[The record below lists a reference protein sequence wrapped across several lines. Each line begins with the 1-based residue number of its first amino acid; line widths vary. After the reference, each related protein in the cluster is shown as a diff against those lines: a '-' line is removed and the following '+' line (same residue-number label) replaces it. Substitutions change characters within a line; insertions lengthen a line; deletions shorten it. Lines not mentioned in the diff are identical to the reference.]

1 MCGILGI
8 YGEYKISEE
17 GFLHALKLQ
26 YNRGPDNI
34 SAIPLNDS
42 FLGHARLSIQD
53 LSASANQPMFSLD
66 GRYSLIFNGEIY
78 NYDLLKERL
87 HNPNEI
93 ATQSDTEVLLRYL
106 IEFGVKATL
115 SHAHGM
121 FAFAFC
127 DHIKGEVFV
136 CRDPFGEKPL
146 YYCLNNNNITVS
158 SSLYSL
164 VDLYGTCDIDTSAL
178 STYLHYGYTKGKDS
192 ILENYKKIEPGTFL
206 HYSIDEQ
213 RVLSISGYNNTPIF
227 NEDSCSINNIIR
239 ESVNSCLK
247 SDVPVGIFLS
257 GGVDSSLIAS
267 YVSEVDRNIEAFTI
281 GFENKGYDESQVAEE
296 VARFLGLKINKL
308 ILSKDDLYSALNET
322 STIFDEPFADASY
335 LALYKLS
342 QYAKDKVTVC
352 LSGDGGDE
360 LYTGYNR
367 HVLADK
373 IYRKLKPVPRFIRC
387 SVSTLLCSS
396 DAVRNKLLPLFYKCL
411 YGKELPT
418 AFFEKVDKLSEVIT
432 FRDKNDL
439 LFKILSGRDY
449 SKVLD
454 IPEPFKPDV
463 QDLSPRTLSTYDR
476 HSYLHENVLVKVDRT
491 TMACSMEARAPL
503 LNSNVFNF
511 ALSDKDEEHIS
522 NGEQKV
528 ALRKL
533 VRGILP
539 SDILNMPKSGFSVP
553 YQELLDTKMK
563 SDFKKYMDSLS
574 GLDFFDENIF
584 NKLNNCIELY
594 YKGSFKDYK
603 LIWNIFFL
611 YRWLHNVNLQSN
623 ELTS

>member
-8 YGEYKISEE
+8 YGEHTISEE

-34 SAIPLNDS
+34 TAIPLNDS

-53 LSASANQPMFSLD
+53 LSALANQPMFSLD

-78 NYDLLKERL
+78 NYDLLKTRL
-87 HNPNEI
+87 HNPNEV

-106 IEFGVKATL
+106 IEFGVEATL

-164 VDLYGTCDIDTSAL
+164 VDLYGTCDINTSAL
-178 STYLHYGYTKGKDS
+178 STYLHYGYTKGSDS
-192 ILENYKKIEPGTFL
+192 ILDNYKKIEPGKFL
-206 HYSIDEQ
+206 HYSINEQ
-213 RVLSISGYNNTPIF
+213 RVLSIHNYKNTPIRAV
-227 NEDSCSINNIIR
+227 DSCNINHTIK

-257 GGVDSSLIAS
+257 GGIDSSLIAS
-267 YVSEVDRNIEAFTI
+267 YVSEVDRTIEAFTI

-308 ILSKDDLYSALNET
+308 ILSKEDLYSALNET
-322 STIFDEPFADASY
+322 TTIFDEPFADASY

-342 QYAKDKVTVC
+342 QYAKGKVTVC

-367 HVLADK
+367 HVLAGK
-373 IYRKLKPVPRFIRC
+373 IYKKLKPVPRFIRC
-387 SVSTLLCSS
+387 SVSALLCSNGV
-396 DAVRNKLLPLFYKCL
+396 VRNKLLPLFYKRL

-418 AFFEKVDKLSEVIT
+418 AFFEKVDKLSEIIT
-432 FRDKNDL
+432 FQDKNDL

-449 SKVLD
+449 SKALD

-503 LNSNVFNF
+503 LNSNVFKF

-528 ALRKL
+528 ALRNL

-539 SDILNMPKSGFSVP
+539 NDILNMPKSGFSVP
-553 YQELLDTKMK
+553 YQELLDTKMR
-563 SDFKKYMDSLS
+563 SDFEKYIESLT
-574 GLDFFDENIF
+574 GLDFFDKNIF
-584 NKLNNCIELY
+584 NRLNSFIELY

-611 YRWLHNVNLQSN
+611 YRWLHNVKLQSQN
-623 ELTS
+623 LTS